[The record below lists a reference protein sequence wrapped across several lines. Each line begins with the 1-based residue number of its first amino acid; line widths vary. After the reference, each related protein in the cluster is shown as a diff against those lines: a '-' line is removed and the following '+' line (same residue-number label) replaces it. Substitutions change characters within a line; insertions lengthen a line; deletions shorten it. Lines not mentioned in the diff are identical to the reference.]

1 MLPGNERSTEGML
14 IGVDMARKGANGTL
28 WSAEKVYHWGRKRNL
43 ERFGRTAAVHAAYV
57 RAGCWDGATPEALSD
72 LEAQLPFAE
81 NKGKACNLA
90 LLQKVHRAEAALE
103 AARQPL
109 PSFYDFAAAVEL
121 EGRVGSVEH
130 ASAASVVT
138 LQDEPDGFAMTT
150 VKHHGSSLATTLTPV
165 V

>member
-1 MLPGNERSTEGML
+1 MIQKNNTYR
-14 IGVDMARKGANGTL
+14 N
-28 WSAEKVYHWGRKRNL
+28 SASPEP
-43 ERFGRTAAVHAAYV
+43 
-57 RAGCWDGATPEALSD
+57 AGSRHIA
-72 LEAQLPFAE
+72 
-81 NKGKACNLA
+81 A